1 MIKST
6 SKSAFTL
13 IELLVVI
20 SIVSLLIAI
29 LLPALANARKAAQAM
44 SCLAN
49 LRQIGFGLATYASD
63 NEQTLPCGMMYGIPY
78 AEGAGRWYQKIDA
91 YMANSG
97 PSSFDN
103 EDILPVFRCA
113 QAMNQEGLCHYSS
126 HGAMMPNTSPG
137 PNDKRR
143 PYNYDEIKRPSEVVL
158 IFEGGL
164 NTLNASPV
172 ANQVNRTYMSYDPST
187 DNNIAIN
194 QGPNT
199 DYISGYMRFRHSSD
213 QAGNFLSPDG
223 HAQAIRF
230 GQVLRKHMQVEDV
243 GGHKF

>member
-1 MIKST
+1 
-6 SKSAFTL
+6 
-13 IELLVVI
+13 
-20 SIVSLLIAI
+20 
-29 LLPALANARKAAQAM
+29 
-44 SCLAN
+44 
-49 LRQIGFGLATYASD
+49 
-63 NEQTLPCGMMYGIPY
+63 MMYGISY
-78 AEGAGRWYQKIDA
+78 ANGAGRWYQKIDA

-103 EDILPVFRCA
+103 TEILPVFRCA
-113 QAMNQEGLCHYSS
+113 QAMNQEGLSHYSS

-143 PYNYDEIKRPSEVVL
+143 PYNFDEIKRPSEVVL

-164 NTLNASPV
+164 NTKNAD
-172 ANQVNRTYMSYDPST
+172 AAATQVNRTYMSYDSSI
-187 DNNIAIN
+187 DNNIAIS

-199 DYISGYMRFRHSSD
+199 DYISGYMRFRHSAD
-213 QAGNFLSPDG
+213 QTGNFLSPDG

-230 GQVLRKHMQVEDV
+230 GQVLRKHIQVENV

>member
-1 MIKST
+1 MQNTAI
-6 SKSAFTL
+6 KSAFTL

-20 SIVSLLIAI
+20 SIISLLIAI

-49 LRQIGFGLATYASD
+49 LRQIGFGLATYAGD
-63 NEQTLPCGMMYGIPY
+63 NDETLPCGMLYGVT
-78 AEGAGRWYQKIDA
+78 ADQGSGRWYQKIDA

-97 PSSFDN
+97 PSGFDN
-103 EDILPVFRCA
+103 DSILPVFRCGE
-113 QAMNQEGLCHYSS
+113 AMNQDGLSHYSS

-143 PYNYDEIKRPSEVVL
+143 PYTFNEIKRPSEVVL

-164 NTLNASPV
+164 NTTNASAV
-172 ANQVNRTYMSYDPST
+172 ADQVNRTFMNYNPN
-187 DNNIAIN
+187 DNVTTPIS

-199 DYISGYMRFRHSSD
+199 DYISGYMRFRHSSN
-213 QAGNFLSPDG
+213 ATGNFLSPDG
-223 HAQAIRF
+223 HARAIRF
-230 GQVLRKHMQVEDV
+230 GEVLRRNMQVEDV
-243 GGHKF
+243 SGHKF